1 MGGNVS
7 LCLLDDGWGNGV
19 GGLGLGLGVGGNIEG
34 EVWLAFPNF
43 RFKVCIYCLFWTF
56 CRLENGWSL
65 LLGLFWV
72 LHDFRLESKVML
84 FSGLF
89 CLIFDFTLSITPWMS
104 VLILL
109 RDMVDFS
116 LKELLF
122 RWWIREGFRLDF
134 LWLWFDKALPDLFE
148 VLDLRVLIP
157 DLWYS
162 FQKL

>member
-1 MGGNVS
+1 MGGNFS
-7 LCLLDDGWGNGV
+7 LCLLDDGCGNGV
-19 GGLGLGLGVGGNIEG
+19 GGLGLGLGVGSGG
-34 EVWLAFPNF
+34 EVWWAFPNF
-43 RFKVCIYCLFWTF
+43 WFILCMYGLFCTF
-56 CRLENGWSL
+56 CRLENGWGL

-72 LHDFRLESKVML
+72 LHDFKLESKVML

-89 CLIFDFTLSITPWMS
+89 CRIFDFTLSITPWMS
-104 VLILL
+104 VLMLL

-116 LKELLF
+116 LRELLF

-134 LWLWFDKALPDLFE
+134 LWLWFDKTLPDLFE

-157 DLWYS
+157 NLWYS